1 MDGLMLPL
9 QQSEAFE
16 RTCKKVGIPVQR
28 VTTDAGTCLIQSR
41 KLPVIGTVHLISRGP
56 IVSRAGTERS
66 VLNAARS
73 NLRGPLVVNAAA
85 ETRKLGGVKISGG
98 AEMAMLQ
105 LTDPD
110 AMRARMHQ
118 KWRNQ
123 LKKAERSQLRIV
135 DQSLQAGRH
144 DWFFKQDAAQQK
156 SRGYKSYPAGL
167 ILAYEAANS
176 RQARLYTAL
185 QDGAPVA
192 AMLVLKHGAMATY
205 QAGVTTDAGRRTCAH
220 NLLLWQIMSDLHR
233 RGFAALDLGRADLN
247 PGLTRFK
254 RGTGAEFETLA
265 GSFLFHPWFMK
276 RRHETLY
283 PRSMVNSPIQR

>member
-1 MDGLMLPL
+1 MDDLVLPL

-16 RTCKKVGIPVQR
+16 RTCEKVGIPVQR
-28 VTTDAGTCLIQSR
+28 LTTDAGTCLIQSR

-56 IVSRAGTERS
+56 IVSRAGAERS
-66 VLNAARS
+66 VLDAARS
-73 NLRGPLVVNAAA
+73 NLKGPLVVNAAA

-98 AEMAMLQ
+98 AEMAMMR

-156 SRGYKSYPAGL
+156 TRGYTSYPAGL
-167 ILAYEAANS
+167 LLAYEAANKG
-176 RQARLYTAL
+176 QARLYTAL
-185 QDGAPVA
+185 QDGEPVA
-192 AMLVLKHGAMATY
+192 AMLLLKHGAMATY

-220 NLLLWQIMSDLHR
+220 NLLLWRMMSDLHR
-233 RGFAALDLGRADLN
+233 RGFEALDLGRADLN

-254 RGTGAEFETLA
+254 RGSGANIETLA

-276 RRHETLY
+276 RRTSVSH
-283 PRSMVNSPIQR
+283 PCSMVNSPIQH